1 MVSRKDRMMPQTL
14 HGNMVRDQIAEQKTQ
29 IINLRGDLDIAANQV
44 RQLLGTIE
52 AQRKKL
58 IELAGKTDAS

>member
-1 MVSRKDRMMPQTL
+1 MMPQTL